1 MLLKRAVEWQRIA
14 LEDSGKELARGM
26 DLLKGPLAVVVVIL
40 FAALPF
46 MAPIY
51 AIAFSTILLR
61 MWQLVSGRTIEE
73 HIK

>member
-1 MLLKRAVEWQRIA
+1 
-14 LEDSGKELARGM
+14 M
-26 DLLKGPLAVVVVIL
+26 DLLKGPVAVVVVIL

-61 MWQLVSGRTIEE
+61 MWQLVSGRTIED